1 MRLRADAGDI
11 SGAIKDADTRLID
24 PADTRYLQRATFRM
38 RAGDLRGASRAIMQ
52 AAQAGNPGMM
62 NLMMIVFLFAGMW
75 FLIIAPQRKKQKEQQ
90 KMIDAL
96 GSGDKVVTV
105 GGFFGIVQSV
115 KDDRVVLKIAEG
127 TKVEVRK
134 SAVEA
139 CLNKDN
145 DKK

>member
-1 MRLRADAGDI
+1 
-11 SGAIKDADTRLID
+11 
-24 PADTRYLQRATFRM
+24 
-38 RAGDLRGASRAIMQ
+38 
-52 AAQAGNPGMM
+52 
-62 NLMMIVFLFAGMW
+62 
-75 FLIIAPQRKKQKEQQ
+75 
-90 KMIDAL
+90 MIDAL
-96 GSGDKVVTV
+96 GSGDKIVTV

>member
-1 MRLRADAGDI
+1 MRDKVME
-11 SGAIKDADTRLID
+11 STNFFY
-24 PADTRYLQRATFRM
+24 T
-38 RAGDLRGASRAIMQ
+38 
-52 AAQAGNPGMM
+52 AQAGNPGMM

-90 KMIDAL
+90 KMINAL
-96 GSGDKVVTV
+96 GSGDKIVTV
-105 GGFFGIVQSV
+105 GGIFGIVQSV